1 MTKRFLLLI
10 LILSAEDDWIIDEN
24 IVKKIR
30 GTWEK
35 NCSLENDATQ
45 LVQTLIIKEYDKI
58 IQFKCL
64 LRSMEIR
71 FKQLR
76 GS

>member
-24 IVKKIR
+24 IR

-35 NCSLENDATQ
+35 ICSLENDATQ

>member
-35 NCSLENDATQ
+35 ICSLENDATQ